1 MSRLVSPLLSISLVC
16 ACTAEAPASQPA
28 AEQPT
33 AKQPTEPPTTEP
45 PAAEPTSPSQA
56 RPDAPAKDPQPVSG
70 EHIHITAEQA
80 AAAGLPALGFSLET
94 TGMGMSGSQL
104 GNGEYL
110 HLSGPPGGPL
120 TLRIAP
126 STIDAAFAEIEGAK
140 LVEEQVELLG
150 EPRRAAAWI
159 TGESLARTSWCAVI
173 IGPPGA
179 KSGDP
184 ALLLEVGVGHQGDAL
199 ACATALDGPKLGSVV
214 RSLKLE

>member
-1 MSRLVSPLLSISLVC
+1 MPRLVPLLVSISLVC

-28 AEQPT
+28 AEQPA
-33 AKQPTEPPTTEP
+33 AKQPTTEQR
-45 PAAEPTSPSQA
+45 PAEQRPAEQ
-56 RPDAPAKDPQPVSG
+56 PDAPAKDPEPVTQERVS
-70 EHIHITAEQA
+70 ITAEQA

-120 TLRIAP
+120 TLRVTP
-126 STIDAAFAEIEGAK
+126 TTIGAAFAEVEGAK

-150 EPRRAAAWI
+150 EQRRAAAWI

>member
-1 MSRLVSPLLSISLVC
+1 MPRLVSLLVSISLVC

-33 AKQPTEPPTTEP
+33 AKQPPTEQPT
-45 PAAEPTSPSQA
+45 AVQ
-56 RPDAPAKDPQPVSG
+56 PDAPAKDPEPVTKERVS
-70 EHIHITAEQA
+70 ITAEQA

-126 STIDAAFAEIEGAK
+126 TTVDAAFAEVEGAK

-150 EPRRAAAWI
+150 EQRRAAAWI

-199 ACATALDGPKLGSVV
+199 ACATAIDDPNLGPVV